1 MSHKHTAK
9 LFAAALACAA
19 IPAALVTDSKPATAQ
34 VSLTVSFDY
43 FHRTLSPYGRW
54 FYHPRWGDVWHP
66 TVADF
71 RPYYRR
77 GHWAYT
83 DAGWMWVSDYR
94 WGDIAFH
101 YGRWVYDP
109 QYGWLWVP
117 GYVWA
122 PAWVIWREG
131 DGDVGWCPMPPDEAW
146 LAGQEVWPTAWNNS
160 DRAYGYMD
168 WYGPNYGP
176 NWLAASAWVFVPQAH
191 FADRN
196 YTSYAADSR
205 QAQRLFGTTRD
216 VTNYANV
223 NGYVANRSIDPAAIG
238 RASGRTYTAT
248 QARNVLGARAPID
261 PISTG
266 QRVHTAELSRHGGDP
281 RAAANAQAVP
291 LNAAAA
297 ARGGR
302 ATFGNRAA
310 AAAPNAPPTE
320 RGPAQFAAG
329 PRGQGAA
336 GRAPRSQEQQ
346 THFAGRAETA
356 PHGPAAAVGGP
367 HGRFGGGGRQGP
379 APQTVQAG
387 PPPGF
392 GGGGPHGRFGGGG
405 PQGPA
410 PQTARGGPPPGFGG
424 GGPHGRFGGGG
435 PQGPAPQT
443 AQGGPPPGFGGGGPH
458 GRFGGGGPQG
468 PAPQTVQGGPPP
480 GFRGGGPHGRFG
492 GGGPQGP
499 APQTAQGGPPPGFG
513 GGGPHGRFG
522 GGGPQGPA
530 PQTAQGGPPPG
541 GGGGGPHGGG
551 GGGHGHGHG

>member
-1 MSHKHTAK
+1 MSHKLTAK
-9 LFAAALACAA
+9 VLAAALACAA

-34 VSLTVSFDY
+34 VALTVSFNY
-43 FHRTLSPYGRW
+43 FHRQLTPYGRW
-54 FYHPRWGDVWHP
+54 FYHPHWGDVWMP

-71 RPYYRR
+71 RPYYRH
-77 GHWAYT
+77 GHWAYS
-83 DAGWMWVSDYR
+83 DAGWLWVSDYR

-131 DGDVGWCPMPPDEAW
+131 DGDIGWCPMPPDDAW
-146 LAGQEVWPTAWNNS
+146 LAGQEVWPVAWNDA

-196 YTSYAADSR
+196 FTSFAADPQ
-205 QAQRLFGTTRD
+205 QARRLIGTTRD

-238 RASGRTYTAT
+238 RASGRSFAAT
-248 QARNVLGARAPID
+248 PAHNVLGARAPID

-266 QRVHTAELSRHGGDP
+266 QRVHTAEVSRHGGDP
-281 RAAANAQAVP
+281 HAAANAQAVP

-310 AAAPNAPPTE
+310 ANAVPNGVVRGAGAPNGAPGANRTAREAAANAPSTERGPAANRTAREAGRGAAPNAPSTE
-320 RGPAQFAAG
+320 RSPARFAGSPRQPGVAARG
-329 PRGQGAA
+329 PRGQ
-336 GRAPRSQEQQ
+336 EQM
-346 THFAGRAETA
+346 HFAGRAEMA
-356 PHGPAAAVGGP
+356 PRGPAAHYAGPAERGPAMASGGP
-367 HGRFGGGGRQGP
+367 HGGGPR
-379 APQTVQAG
+379 
-387 PPPGF
+387 
-392 GGGGPHGRFGGGG
+392 GGGGPHF
-405 PQGPA
+405 A
-410 PQTARGGPPPGFGG
+410 AGGPPPGFGG
-424 GGPHGRFGGGG
+424 GGRPR
-435 PQGPAPQT
+435 
-443 AQGGPPPGFGGGGPH
+443 
-458 GRFGGGGPQG
+458 
-468 PAPQTVQGGPPP
+468 
-480 GFRGGGPHGRFG
+480 
-492 GGGPQGP
+492 
-499 APQTAQGGPPPGFG
+499 
-513 GGGPHGRFG
+513 
-522 GGGPQGPA
+522 
-530 PQTAQGGPPPG
+530 
-541 GGGGGPHGGG
+541 GGGGGPPPSAGGGGEPHGGGGGPPGGAG